1 MAQPKIC
8 LSLNSTFGKA
18 LAVNVFQLTPKNIII
33 YSIGFY
39 YMSRK
44 TWSVLQT
51 RHYKH
56 WFKRPLKAIISQT
69 RVPTMQKTVYPLN
82 WKSLPVKQQQCAL
95 EEILPNIYEHDAHM
109 VAFRVVRDRLL
120 KWIRAL
126 RLLYYEYM
134 GNNKDLNITWSDDPL
149 VLSSPDDLKTIS
161 IEMIEENNSIYKIT
175 VLINWYHTNPR
186 LRLSK
191 EGFSYSQTHHR

>member
-1 MAQPKIC
+1 
-8 LSLNSTFGKA
+8 
-18 LAVNVFQLTPKNIII
+18 
-33 YSIGFY
+33 
-39 YMSRK
+39 
-44 TWSVLQT
+44 
-51 RHYKH
+51 
-56 WFKRPLKAIISQT
+56 
-69 RVPTMQKTVYPLN
+69 
-82 WKSLPVKQQQCAL
+82 
-95 EEILPNIYEHDAHM
+95 M